1 VSNGLSV
8 ILGFCTGDVCAMTEI
23 AAMCV
28 TATIRLSVA
37 SADVDFTSERKQKC
51 MVRIFRA
58 LARSG
63 NCDYDRT
70 QAWNVFSQ
78 SCC

>member
-1 VSNGLSV
+1 MSNGFSV
-8 ILGFCTGDVCAMTEI
+8 MLEFCTGDVSAMTEI

-28 TATIRLSVA
+28 IATIRPSAV
-37 SADVDFTSERKQKC
+37 SADVDFTSERKQRC

-70 QAWNVFSQ
+70 QA
-78 SCC
+78 